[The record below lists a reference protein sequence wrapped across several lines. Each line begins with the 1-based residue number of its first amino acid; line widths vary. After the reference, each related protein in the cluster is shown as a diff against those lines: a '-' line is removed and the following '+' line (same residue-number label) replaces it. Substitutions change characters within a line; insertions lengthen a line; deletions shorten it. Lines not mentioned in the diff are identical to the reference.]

1 MWLPR
6 VSRQFKFR
14 GRLAIKIKLLRSRA
28 QKGRGLGKTRDD
40 KLSSMN
46 CFLYRGF
53 LIVVF
58 LSTGSLTAWLFDESH
73 ILQGAS
79 DMSEARELL
88 NKMHLEMAIAGGF
101 SILLI
106 DEIKKKIVKRQ
117 PKTKDVS

>member
-1 MWLPR
+1 MKKT
-6 VSRQFKFR
+6 SYQNQI
-14 GRLAIKIKLLRSRA
+14 AKIAA

-46 CFLYRGF
+46 CFLYRCF

-73 ILQGAS
+73 ILQGVS

-88 NKMHLEMAIAGGF
+88 NKMHLEMAIAGLIAGG
-101 SILLI
+101 SSVLLI
-106 DEIKKKIVKRQ
+106 DEIKKKIAKRH
-117 PKTKDVS
+117 PKTEDVG